1 MIRIIAFLMAVMCG
15 STGAAESP
23 NAPFFAQT
31 GSARPARPND
41 SGACFGGSS
50 STTCGLSAPLPAGCP
65 PATGGTPVPLAQD
78 SLSRA
83 GTSADGVTRKPS
95 IAFGGVSN
103 DPNSSS
109 STSTGAGTRELF
121 FKMMLSVLLVVG
133 LGAAAIYASKKLMGR
148 IANLPGKRIKVV
160 ETAYLGPRKAVH
172 LLRIGDLWI
181 LVGSTNENITK
192 LAELT
197 SDAVI
202 QDKVFADGRGRA
214 ESQDMGL
221 CAQFAARSESGEV
234 LMDLSAPYK
243 EKN

>member
-1 MIRIIAFLMAVMCG
+1 MLIGEWLIGMIRIIAFLMAVMYG
-15 STGAAESP
+15 GTAAAGSP
-23 NAPFFAQT
+23 NALSLAQT
-31 GSARPARPND
+31 APWGPARLND
-41 SGACFGGSS
+41 SGRD
-50 STTCGLSAPLPAGCP
+50 
-65 PATGGTPVPLAQD
+65 AQD
-78 SLSRA
+78 SLSSA
-83 GTSADGVTRKPS
+83 GTSPDGVARKPS
-95 IAFGGVSN
+95 IAFGGASN

-133 LGAAAIYASKKLMGR
+133 LGAAAIYASRRLVSR
-148 IANLPGKRIKVV
+148 ITNPPGKRIKVV

-172 LLRIGDLWI
+172 LLRIGDRWI

-197 SDAVI
+197 SDAVT
-202 QDKVFADGRGRA
+202 QDKLFAEGRGRA
-214 ESQDMGL
+214 ESQATGPVGDMGL

-234 LMDLSAPYK
+234 LMDLSAPYR

>member
-1 MIRIIAFLMAVMCG
+1 
-15 STGAAESP
+15 
-23 NAPFFAQT
+23 
-31 GSARPARPND
+31 
-41 SGACFGGSS
+41 
-50 STTCGLSAPLPAGCP
+50 
-65 PATGGTPVPLAQD
+65 
-78 SLSRA
+78 
-83 GTSADGVTRKPS
+83 
-95 IAFGGVSN
+95 
-103 DPNSSS
+103 
-109 STSTGAGTRELF
+109 
-121 FKMMLSVLLVVG
+121 MMLSVLLVVG